1 MTSAIAHPLAPT
13 LAPSLASLQPWVDA
27 GVFGVAELHATEVIT
42 RSDPQASPLLH
53 LGAALALWAPL
64 HGHVCIDLGQASLM
78 TRAEIAN
85 TDDTDDS
92 HGPDAETTA
101 TS

>member
-1 MTSAIAHPLAPT
+1 MTSSIARPLVPT

-42 RSDPQASPLLH
+42 RSDTQATPLLH

-64 HGHVCIDLGQASLM
+64 HGHVCIDLAQASLM
-78 TRAEIAN
+78 TRAEI
-85 TDDTDDS
+85 
-92 HGPDAETTA
+92 
-101 TS
+101 